1 MLRTSHDPVFFWDRY
16 KPDRDG
22 PAPPPEVTAFEW
34 TQCEGHGPGA
44 ELLGRPRTALELGAA
59 ECREAS
65 WLARRG
71 VRVTALDLSP
81 VQVERA
87 RRWWKDVPALT
98 IEEGEACSFLRGDD
112 QTYDAVY
119 SIWGAVWF
127 TAPDELFPLVAKRLS
142 PGGVFTFSHGE
153 TPQHLTGRQPMYGKG
168 PEGREMTVD
177 RWCHPPETWAD
188 IAHKHGFVD
197 VEARCLPAPT
207 GQALGTIIVEAR
219 LPEQAVDAT
228 SGPRG

>member
-1 MLRTSHDPVFFWDRY
+1 M
-16 KPDRDG
+16 
-22 PAPPPEVTAFEW
+22 
-34 TQCEGHGPGA
+34 
-44 ELLGRPRTALELGAA
+44 GAA

-112 QTYDAVY
+112 QTSDAVY

-127 TAPDELFPLVAKRLS
+127 TDPDELFPLVAERLS

-153 TPQHLTGRQPMYGKG
+153 TPQHATGRQPMYGKG
-168 PEGREMTVD
+168 PEGRETTVD
-177 RWCHPPETWAD
+177 RWCHTAEVWAD

-219 LPEQAVDAT
+219 LPDQAVDAT